1 MNEETITHSGYP
13 NFHFKLITR
22 YEKAQEALSLY
33 TIEAV
38 KHNEFISQMNISPE
52 TFY

>member
-13 NFHFKLITR
+13 SFHFKLITTHK
-22 YEKAQEALSLY
+22 EPQEALRLY

-38 KHNEFISQMNISPE
+38 KHNEFIS
-52 TFY
+52 